1 MNKISIDTALFP
13 SSALFHAPVR
23 RPGILGAKSNNHKN
37 KTNAETKAIIKVHDT
52 YNKMLKDFRQRY
64 LQDSD
69 NQYGSSHQK
78 NKE

>member
-1 MNKISIDTALFP
+1 MNKISIDTAYSHHLPYFMP
-13 SSALFHAPVR
+13 PVR

-37 KTNAETKAIIKVHDT
+37 KPNAETKAIIKVHDT